1 MNAFEEAVMFISKI
15 ALPRRTFLRGIG
27 ATVALPLLDAMVP
40 ALTAQSK
47 TAAGPVRRLGFVYT
61 PNGAT
66 MSAWTPAGA
75 GPALVELSPTLMPL
89 APFKDQVVVPTGL
102 CQRQAE
108 SLGDGNG
115 EHSRGQ
121 TVWLSGVHPKRTEG
135 SDVRNATTV
144 DQIAAQSIGTDTRLM
159 SLELALE
166 QNYLVGNCDNGYSCV
181 YWNTIS
187 WRTATTPLPMEV
199 NPRVVFERMFGDGGT
214 PEQRLAQVREDRS
227 ILDSVKEAV
236 AGLERR
242 LGAGDRVKVAE
253 YLDSMREIERR
264 IQVAERQSGES
275 LLQLP
280 DRPIGV
286 PESYD
291 DHSKLMFDLAALAF
305 QADITRVFTLL
316 LGREQTNRPYP
327 FIGVPEAHH
336 SISHHQNDPVKLA
349 KAAKI
354 NAYHIELLA
363 RFAGRLRS
371 LPDGD
376 GTLLD
381 HSMILQGG
389 GLSNSDQHSHL
400 DLPLVL
406 VGGGAGRLKGARHL
420 RFPKDTPMNNLH
432 LAMLEKVGVNLEKL
446 GDSSGSIELEPLAD
460 V

>member
-1 MNAFEEAVMFISKI
+1 MFITKMG
-15 ALPRRTFLRGIG
+15 LPRRTFLRGVG
-27 ATVALPLLDAMVP
+27 ATIALPLLDAMRP
-40 ALTAQSK
+40 AMTALAK
-47 TAAGPVRRLGFVYT
+47 TPPVKRLGFVYT

-66 MSAWTPAGA
+66 MSAWTPTAE
-75 GPALVELSPTLMPL
+75 GPALTELSPTLAPL
-89 APFKDQVVVPTGL
+89 SAVRDQVVVPTGL
-102 CQRQAE
+102 SQKQAE

-135 SDVRNATTV
+135 ADVQAGITV
-144 DQIAAQSIGTDTRLM
+144 DQIAAQVLGKDTPLLSIEM
-159 SLELALE
+159 ALE

-187 WRTATTPLPMEV
+187 WRTPTTPLPMEV
-199 NPRVVFERMFGDGGT
+199 NPRIVFERLFGDGGSR
-214 PEQRLAQVREDRS
+214 ERRLGQMKEDQS
-227 ILDSVKEAV
+227 ILDSVHDAV
-236 AGLERR
+236 VSLQNR
-242 LGAGDRVKVAE
+242 LGANDRTKVAE

-264 IQVAERQSGES
+264 IQVAEHQSRDS
-275 LLQLP
+275 VIDLP
-280 DRPIGV
+280 DRPVGV
-286 PESYD
+286 PDNYD
-291 DHSKLMFDLAALAF
+291 EHAKLMFDLAAVAF

-349 KAAKI
+349 KCAKV
-354 NAYHIELLA
+354 NTYHISLLA
-363 RFAGRLRS
+363 RFAEKLRS
-371 LPDGD
+371 VPDGD

-381 HSMILQGG
+381 HSMVLQGS
-389 GLSNSDQHSHL
+389 GLSNSDQHSHI

-406 VGGGAGRLKGARHL
+406 VGGGAGSLKGGRHL

-432 LAMLEKVGVNLEKL
+432 LALLEKVGVDVDKF
-446 GDSSGSIELEPLAD
+446 GDSTSTVQLEPLSG

>member
-1 MNAFEEAVMFISKI
+1 MLITKM
-15 ALPRRTFLRGIG
+15 ALPRRTFLRGMGVTI
-27 ATVALPLLDAMVP
+27 ALPLLDAMVP
-40 ALTAQSK
+40 PLTALSK
-47 TAAGPVRRLGFVYT
+47 TAASPVRRLGFVYT

-66 MSAWTPAGA
+66 MSAWTPAGE
-75 GPALVELSPTLMPL
+75 GPLLDEFSPTLSPL
-89 APFKDQVVVPTGL
+89 APFRDQVVVPTGL
-102 CQRQAE
+102 SQHQAE
-108 SLGDGNG
+108 SHNDGNG

-135 SDVRNATTV
+135 ADVQAGTTV
-144 DQIAAQSIGTDTRLM
+144 DQIAAQVLGKDTPLL
-159 SLELALE
+159 SLEMALE

-187 WRTATTPLPMEV
+187 WRTPTTPLPMEV
-199 NPRVVFERMFGDGGT
+199 NPRVVFERMFGNGGT
-214 PEQRLAQVREDRS
+214 PEQRLQEVREDRS
-227 ILDSVKEAV
+227 ILDSVTDALTSLQK
-236 AGLERR
+236 R
-242 LGAGDRVKVAE
+242 LGMSDRTRVAE

-275 LLQLP
+275 LLELP
-280 DRPIGV
+280 DRPVGA

-291 DHSKLMFDLAALAF
+291 EHAKLMFDLAALAF

-327 FIGVPEAHH
+327 FLGVPEAHH
-336 SISHHQNDPVKLA
+336 SISHHQGDPVKLA

-354 NAYHIELLA
+354 NTYHIGLLA
-363 RFAGRLRS
+363 RFAEKLRS
-371 LPDGD
+371 IRDGD

-381 HSMILQGG
+381 HSMILQGS
-389 GLSNSDQHSHL
+389 GLSNSDQHSHI

-406 VGGGAGRLKGARHL
+406 VGGGAGNLKGGRHL

-432 LAMLEKVGVNLEKL
+432 MALLEKVGAPIEKF
-446 GDSSGSIELEPLAD
+446 GDNTNTIELEPLAG

>member
-1 MNAFEEAVMFISKI
+1 MFISKM
-15 ALPRRTFLRGIG
+15 ALPRRTFLRGMG
-27 ATVALPLLDAMVP
+27 VTLALPLLDAMVP
-40 ALTAQSK
+40 AMSLLAKSP
-47 TAAGPVRRLGFVYT
+47 AGPVKRLGFVYT

-66 MSAWTPAGA
+66 MSSWTPG
-75 GPALVELSPTLMPL
+75 GEGTLSELSPTLSPL
-89 APFKDQVVVPTGL
+89 EKLKQHVFVPTGL
-102 CQRQAE
+102 SQKQAE
-108 SLGDGNG
+108 SFGDGNG

-135 SDVRNATTV
+135 ADVQGGITV
-144 DQIAAQSIGTDTRLM
+144 DQIAAQTISKDTPLLSIEM
-159 SLELALE
+159 ALE

-187 WRTATTPLPMEV
+187 WRTPTTPLPMEV

-214 PEQRLAQVREDRS
+214 PSQRLAQIREDRS
-227 ILDSVKEAV
+227 ILDSVKDSIS
-236 AGLERR
+236 GLQSR
-242 LGAGDRVKVAE
+242 LGAADRTRLSE

-264 IQVAERQSGES
+264 IQVAEKQSGES
-275 LLQLP
+275 PIALP
-280 DRPIGV
+280 DRPVGA
-286 PESYD
+286 PEAYD
-291 DHSKLMFDLAALAF
+291 DHAKLMFDLAALAY

-354 NAYHIELLA
+354 NTYHIQLLA
-363 RFAGRLRS
+363 YFAERLNS
-371 LPDGD
+371 ITDGD

-381 HSMILQGG
+381 HSMILQGS
-389 GLSNSDQHSHL
+389 GLSNSDQHSHI
-400 DLPLVL
+400 DLPLVV
-406 VGGGAGRLKGARHL
+406 VGGGAGSMKGGRHL

-432 LAMLEKVGVNLEKL
+432 MALLDKVGVPVEKF
-446 GDSSGSIELEPLAD
+446 GDATGRVELEPLSG

>member
-1 MNAFEEAVMFISKI
+1 MYISKM
-15 ALPRRTFLRGIG
+15 ALPRRTFLRGMGI
-27 ATVALPLLDAMVP
+27 TIALPLLDAMMP
-40 ALTAQSK
+40 AMSVLAKS
-47 TAAGPVRRLGFVYT
+47 AAKPVKRLGFVYT

-66 MSAWTPAGA
+66 MSAWTPSADGA
-75 GPALVELSPTLMPL
+75 LSELSPTLSPL
-89 APFKDQVVVPTGL
+89 EKFKQHVFVPTGL
-102 CQRQAE
+102 SQKQAE
-108 SLGDGNG
+108 SFGDGNG

-135 SDVRNATTV
+135 ADVQAGITV
-144 DQIAAQSIGTDTRLM
+144 DQIAAQQISKDTPLLSIEM
-159 SLELALE
+159 ALE

-187 WRTATTPLPMEV
+187 WRTPTTPLPMEV

-214 PEQRLAQVREDRS
+214 PQQRLTQIREDRS
-227 ILDSVKEAV
+227 ILDSVKDSIS
-236 AGLERR
+236 GLQSR
-242 LGAGDRVKVAE
+242 LGTGDRTRLSE

-264 IQVAERQSGES
+264 IQVAEKQSGES
-275 LLQLP
+275 PIALP
-280 DRPIGV
+280 DRPVGA

-291 DHSKLMFDLAALAF
+291 EHAKLMFDLAALAY

-354 NAYHIELLA
+354 NTYHIQLLA
-363 RFAGRLRS
+363 YFAERLNS
-371 LPDGD
+371 IADGD

-381 HSMILQGG
+381 HSMIMQGS
-389 GLSNSDQHSHL
+389 GLSNSDQHSHI
-400 DLPLVL
+400 DLPLVV
-406 VGGGAGRLKGARHL
+406 VGGGAGSLKGGRHL

-432 LAMLEKVGVNLEKL
+432 LALLDKVGVPVEKF
-446 GDSSGSIELEPLAD
+446 GDATGRIELEPLSG

>member
-1 MNAFEEAVMFISKI
+1 MLITKM
-15 ALPRRTFLRGIG
+15 ALPRRTFLRGLG
-27 ATVALPLLDAMVP
+27 AAVALPFLDAMMP
-40 ALTAQSK
+40 ALSAQAK
-47 TAAGPVRRLGFVYT
+47 NAPTVRRLGFVYT

-66 MSAWTPAGA
+66 MASWTPKGE
-75 GPALVELSPTLMPL
+75 GPALDELSPTLSALNPL
-89 APFKDQVVVPTGL
+89 KDHVLVPTGL
-102 CQRQAE
+102 SQRQAE
-108 SLGDGNG
+108 SWGNGNG

-135 SDVRNATTV
+135 ADVRNATTV
-144 DQIAAQSIGTDTRLM
+144 DQLAAQVIGADTRLM
-159 SLELALE
+159 SIEMALE

-187 WRTATTPLPMEV
+187 WRTPTTPLPMEV
-199 NPRVVFERMFGDGGT
+199 NPRIVFERMFGDGGS
-214 PEQRLAQVREDRS
+214 PSQRLAQVREDRS

-275 LLQLP
+275 LISLP

-286 PESYD
+286 PENYD
-291 DHSKLMFDLAALAF
+291 EHAKLMFDLAALAF

-336 SISHHQNDPVKLA
+336 AISHHQNDPQKLA
-349 KAAKI
+349 KCAKV

-363 RFAGRLRS
+363 RFADKLKAT
-371 LPDGD
+371 PDGD

-381 HSMILQGG
+381 NSMILQGS
-389 GLSNSDQHSHL
+389 GLSNSDQHSHI
-400 DLPLVL
+400 DLPLVV
-406 VGGGAGRLKGARHL
+406 VGGAGGRLKGGRHL

-432 LAMLEKVGVNLEKL
+432 MAMLEKVGVPVERL
-446 GDSSGSIELEPLAD
+446 GDSTGKINLEPLAG

>member
-1 MNAFEEAVMFISKI
+1 MNIFKM
-15 ALPRRTFLRGIG
+15 ALPRRTFLRGMGVTI
-27 ATVALPLLDAMVP
+27 ALPLLDAMIP
-40 ALTAQSK
+40 AFSVLAK
-47 TAAGPVRRLGFVYT
+47 TAARPVKRLGFIYT

-66 MSAWTPAGA
+66 MSAWTPAGE
-75 GPALVELSPTLMPL
+75 GSALTELSPTLSAL
-89 APFKDQVVVPTGL
+89 APFRDQVIVPTGL
-102 CQRQAE
+102 SQRMAE
-108 SLGDGNG
+108 SMGDGNG

-135 SDVRNATTV
+135 ADVESGITV
-144 DQIAAQSIGTDTRLM
+144 DQIAAQALGKDTPLLSIEM
-159 SLELALE
+159 ALE

-187 WRTATTPLPMEV
+187 WRTPTTPLPMEV

-214 PEQRLAQVREDRS
+214 PRQRLEQIREDRS
-227 ILDSVKEAV
+227 ILDSVKDAITDLR
-236 AGLERR
+236 GR
-242 LGAGDRVKVAE
+242 LGAGDRTRVAE

-264 IQVAERQSGES
+264 IQVAEKQSGES
-275 LLQLP
+275 PIALP
-280 DRPIGV
+280 DRPVGA

-291 DHSKLMFDLAALAF
+291 DHAKLMFDLALVAF

-354 NAYHIELLA
+354 NAYHISLLA
-363 RFAGRLRS
+363 RFAGRLRDIE
-371 LPDGD
+371 DGD

-389 GLSNSDQHSHL
+389 GLSNSDQHSHI

-406 VGGGAGRLKGARHL
+406 VGGGAGQLKGGRHL

-432 LAMLEKVGVNLEKL
+432 MSLLEKAGVPLEKF
-446 GDSSGSIELEPLAD
+446 GDSTGSMELEPLTG

>member
-1 MNAFEEAVMFISKI
+1 MLITKM
-15 ALPRRTFLRGIG
+15 ALPRRTFLRGLG
-27 ATVALPLLDAMVP
+27 AAVALPLLDAMVP
-40 ALTAQSK
+40 AFSTRAQ
-47 TAAGPVRRLGFVYT
+47 AAGGPVRRLGFIYT

-66 MSAWTPAGA
+66 MSAWTPTGD
-75 GPALVELSPTLMPL
+75 GPRLEELSPSLMAL
-89 APFKDQVVVPTGL
+89 APFKEHLLVPTGL
-102 CQRQAE
+102 SQRQAE
-108 SLGDGNG
+108 SWGNGNG

-135 SDVRNATTV
+135 ADVRNATTV
-144 DQIAAQSIGTDTRLM
+144 DQIAAQIIGADTRLM
-159 SLELALE
+159 SIEMALE

-187 WRTATTPLPMEV
+187 WRTPTTPLPMEV
-199 NPRVVFERMFGDGGT
+199 NPRIVFERMFGDGGS

-227 ILDSVKEAV
+227 ILDSVKDAV
-236 AGLERR
+236 ASLERR
-242 LGAGDRVKVAE
+242 IGAGDRVKVAE

-275 LLQLP
+275 VLALP

-286 PESYD
+286 PEEYD
-291 DHSKLMFDLAALAF
+291 EHAKLMFDLAALAF

-327 FIGVPEAHH
+327 FIGIPEAHH
-336 SISHHQNDPVKLA
+336 AISHHQNDPVKLA
-349 KAAKI
+349 KCAKI

-363 RFAGRLRS
+363 RFAAKLQATA
-371 LPDGD
+371 DGE

-381 HSMILQGG
+381 HSMILQGS
-389 GLSNSDQHSHL
+389 GLSNSDQHSHI
-400 DLPLVL
+400 DLPLVVL
-406 VGGGAGRLKGARHL
+406 GGGGGRLKGGRHL

-432 LAMLEKVGVNLEKL
+432 LALLEKVGVPVEKL
-446 GDSSGSIELEPLAD
+446 GDSTGKINLEPLAG

>member
-1 MNAFEEAVMFISKI
+1 MFISKM
-15 ALPRRTFLRGIG
+15 ALPRRTFLRGVG
-27 ATVALPLLDAMVP
+27 VTLALPLLDAMVP
-40 ALTAQSK
+40 AFSVVAK
-47 TAAGPVRRLGFVYT
+47 TAARPVKRLGFVYT

-66 MSAWTPAGA
+66 MSAWTPVGE
-75 GPALVELSPTLMPL
+75 GPALTDLSPTLSPL
-89 APFKDQVVVPTGL
+89 LPFRDQVVVPTGL
-102 CQRQAE
+102 SQKLAE
-108 SLGDGNG
+108 SMGDGNG

-135 SDVRNATTV
+135 ADVQAGVTV
-144 DQIAAQSIGTDTRLM
+144 DQIAARVLGKDTPLLSIEM
-159 SLELALE
+159 ALE

-187 WRTATTPLPMEV
+187 WRTPTMPLPMEV
-199 NPRVVFERMFGDGGT
+199 NPRLVFERLFGDGGT
-214 PEQRLAQVREDRS
+214 PQQRLEQIREDRS
-227 ILDSVKEAV
+227 ILDSVKDAITSLQ
-236 AGLERR
+236 GR
-242 LGAGDRVKVAE
+242 LGAGDRTRVAE

-264 IQVAERQSGES
+264 IQVAEKQNGES
-275 LLQLP
+275 PIALP
-280 DRPIGV
+280 DRPVGA

-291 DHSKLMFDLAALAF
+291 DHAKLMFDLAVLAF

-336 SISHHQNDPVKLA
+336 SSSHHQNDPVKLA

-354 NAYHIELLA
+354 NAYHIDLLA
-363 RFAGRLRS
+363 RFAGKLR
-371 LPDGD
+371 DITEGD

-389 GLSNSDQHSHL
+389 GLSNSDQHSHI

-406 VGGGAGRLKGARHL
+406 VGGGAGQLKGGRHL

-432 LAMLEKVGVNLEKL
+432 LSLLEKVGVAVEKF
-446 GDSSGSIELEPLAD
+446 GDGTGAMNLEPLTG

>member
-1 MNAFEEAVMFISKI
+1 MFIPKM
-15 ALPRRTFLRGIG
+15 ALPRRTFLRGMGVTI
-27 ATVALPLLDAMVP
+27 ALPLLDAMIP
-40 ALTAQSK
+40 AFSVLAK
-47 TAAGPVRRLGFVYT
+47 TPMRPVKRLGFIYT

-66 MSAWTPAGA
+66 MSAWTPAGE
-75 GPALVELSPTLMPL
+75 GPALTELSPTLSPL
-89 APFKDQVVVPTGL
+89 APFRDQVIVPTGL
-102 CQRQAE
+102 SQKMAE
-108 SLGDGNG
+108 SMGDGNG

-135 SDVRNATTV
+135 ADVESGITV
-144 DQIAAQSIGTDTRLM
+144 DQIAAQALGKDTPLLSIEM
-159 SLELALE
+159 ALE

-187 WRTATTPLPMEV
+187 WRTPTTPLPMEV

-214 PEQRLAQVREDRS
+214 PQQRLEQIREDRS
-227 ILDSVKEAV
+227 ILDSVKDAIT
-236 AGLERR
+236 GLQGR
-242 LGAGDRVKVAE
+242 LGAGDRTRVAE

-264 IQVAERQSGES
+264 IQVAEKQSGES
-275 LLQLP
+275 PIALP
-280 DRPIGV
+280 DRPVGA

-291 DHSKLMFDLAALAF
+291 DHAKLMFDLAVVAF

-336 SISHHQNDPVKLA
+336 SISHHQNDPIKLA

-354 NAYHIELLA
+354 NAYHIDLLA
-363 RFAGRLRS
+363 RFAGKLRDIK
-371 LPDGD
+371 DGD

-389 GLSNSDQHSHL
+389 GLSNSDQHSHI

-406 VGGGAGRLKGARHL
+406 VGGGAGQLKGGRHL

-432 LAMLEKVGVNLEKL
+432 LSLLEKVGVPVEKF
-446 GDSSGSIELEPLAD
+446 GDSTGSMELEPLTG

>member
-1 MNAFEEAVMFISKI
+1 MLITKM

-27 ATVALPLLDAMVP
+27 AAVALPFLDAMVP
-40 ALTAQSK
+40 ALSAQAKNAPTA
-47 TAAGPVRRLGFVYT
+47 RRVGFVYT

-66 MSAWTPAGA
+66 MAAWTPKGD
-75 GPALVELSPTLMPL
+75 GPMLDELSPSLSALTPL
-89 APFKDQVVVPTGL
+89 RDHVLVPTGL
-102 CQRQAE
+102 SQRQAE
-108 SLGDGNG
+108 SWGNGNG

-135 SDVRNATTV
+135 ADVRNSTTV
-144 DQIAAQSIGTDTRLM
+144 DQIAAQVIGTDTRLM
-159 SLELALE
+159 SIEMALE

-187 WRTATTPLPMEV
+187 WRTPTTPLPMEV
-199 NPRVVFERMFGDGGT
+199 NPRIVFERMFGDGGS
-214 PEQRLAQVREDRS
+214 PSQRLAQVREDRS
-227 ILDSVKEAV
+227 ILDSVKDAV

-264 IQVAERQSGES
+264 IQVAEHQSGES
-275 LLQLP
+275 LIALP

-286 PESYD
+286 PENYD
-291 DHSKLMFDLAALAF
+291 EHAKLMFDLAALAF

-336 SISHHQNDPVKLA
+336 AISHHQNDPQKLA
-349 KAAKI
+349 KCAKI

-363 RFAGRLRS
+363 RFAEKLKAI
-371 LPDGD
+371 PDGD

-381 HSMILQGG
+381 NSMILQGS
-389 GLSNSDQHSHL
+389 GLSNSDQHSHI
-400 DLPLVL
+400 DLPLVM
-406 VGGGAGRLKGARHL
+406 VGGGGGRLKGGRHL

-432 LAMLEKVGVNLEKL
+432 LAMLEKVGVPVEKL
-446 GDSSGSIELEPLAD
+446 GDSTGRIDLAPLAG